1 MFGWLTNLFR
11 NPITDIKAA
20 WKWLTG
26 AITAVY
32 SYFNGLIEKLYGA
45 LNWLDSQIA
54 RYVNDIYKALASA
67 YNAIQWIVN
76 VGIPRAVNWAENE
89 IAKAYNY
96 AVGLYRWAL
105 SELQRLS
112 SWALSQLDKL
122 ANWAIKNIWDP
133 LWNGLQRALKWIERE
148 GALAY
153 YLITHPDQLA
163 LLIGKYILAS
173 WMDLSSKY
181 GRIVARWILH
191 NILNDAKFLT
201 KLLEDIISSLL

>member
-153 YLITHPDQLA
+153 YLVTHPDQLA

-181 GRIVARWILH
+181 GRIVARWVLH